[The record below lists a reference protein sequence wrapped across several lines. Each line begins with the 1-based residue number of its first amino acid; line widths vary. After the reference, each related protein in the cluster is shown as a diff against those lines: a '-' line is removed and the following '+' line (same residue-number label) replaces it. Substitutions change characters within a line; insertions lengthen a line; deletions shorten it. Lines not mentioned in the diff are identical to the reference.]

1 MADRQRMNRRDF
13 LRLSALG
20 ATGVAMA
27 ACTAVAPAPAGQQQ
41 SGAASAPAK
50 AGAEVRFTH
59 WWGEQFKHYIPMLEE
74 KTGIKAVEEP
84 SPYNGYFEKLLTQLV
99 SGVGPDFMLLDANE
113 FGKFWPSGTVAPMDE
128 YLASSGVDMSKWNIA
143 PKEENG
149 WEGKAMGLSLFTMQD
164 LILHV
169 NKELADAA
177 GITKEL
183 PVWGSDKF
191 DQWQWTDLVAWCK
204 KGTKVNADGTVAQY
218 GLATNMAGFND
229 IHRAVIAT
237 NLGHILDDEWT
248 YKETKSL
255 VNTPETIEALQ
266 KMVDTVL
273 VDKIAP
279 TPDAAQAIQG
289 GAYRAKRALCD
300 ITWSTPSIYPD
311 NIGFEQIHAHLP
323 FLKKRVH
330 AVGANCLSLNSASK
344 NLDASAKW
352 ITTFCVDKDVR
363 TEFLQVSSVPAYDP
377 LPIVQASPEGRAKT
391 IALINLSRIEGMS
404 TLPDHTKD
412 TEKYP
417 RGYGAKAPQF
427 MRDTLNAA
435 MQSVVIGSATL
446 QQAMDDAKT
455 KIDAELAKAKS

>member
-177 GITKEL
+177 GIT
-183 PVWGSDKF
+183 
-191 DQWQWTDLVAWCK
+191 
-204 KGTKVNADGTVAQY
+204 
-218 GLATNMAGFND
+218 
-229 IHRAVIAT
+229 
-237 NLGHILDDEWT
+237 
-248 YKETKSL
+248 
-255 VNTPETIEALQ
+255 
-266 KMVDTVL
+266 
-273 VDKIAP
+273 
-279 TPDAAQAIQG
+279 
-289 GAYRAKRALCD
+289 
-300 ITWSTPSIYPD
+300 
-311 NIGFEQIHAHLP
+311 
-323 FLKKRVH
+323 
-330 AVGANCLSLNSASK
+330 
-344 NLDASAKW
+344 
-352 ITTFCVDKDVR
+352 
-363 TEFLQVSSVPAYDP
+363 
-377 LPIVQASPEGRAKT
+377 
-391 IALINLSRIEGMS
+391 
-404 TLPDHTKD
+404 
-412 TEKYP
+412 
-417 RGYGAKAPQF
+417 
-427 MRDTLNAA
+427 
-435 MQSVVIGSATL
+435 
-446 QQAMDDAKT
+446 
-455 KIDAELAKAKS
+455 AE

>member
-1 MADRQRMNRRDF
+1 MVDKQRMNRRDF

-20 ATGVAMA
+20 AASVAVV
-27 ACTAVAPAPAGQQQ
+27 ACAPPAAPAAQQTG
-41 SGAASAPAK
+41 GAAANAPAQQ
-50 AGAEVRFTH
+50 GAELHFTH
-59 WWGEQFKHYIPMLEE
+59 WWGEQFKHYIPLIEQ
-74 KTGIKAVEEP
+74 KTGIKAIEEP
-84 SPYNGYFEKLLTQLV
+84 SPYNGYFDKLLTQLV

-113 FGKFWPSGTVAPMDE
+113 FGQFWPSGTVAPIDE
-128 YLASSGVDMSKWNIA
+128 YLASSDMDMAKWNIA

-183 PVWGSDKF
+183 PVWGSDNF
-191 DQWQWTDLVAWCK
+191 DQWHWEDLIAWCK
-204 KGTKVNADGTVAQY
+204 KGTKANGDGTVEQY
-218 GLATNMAGFND
+218 GLATNMADFGD
-229 IHRAVIAT
+229 IQRAVIAT
-237 NLGHILDDEWT
+237 NMGHILDDESN

-255 VNTPETIEALQ
+255 VNSPETIEALQ
-266 KMVDTVL
+266 KMVDAVL

-323 FLKKRVH
+323 FLKTRVH
-330 AVGANCLSLNSASK
+330 AVGANCLSLNAASK
-344 NLDASAKW
+344 NLETSAKW
-352 ITTFCVDKDVR
+352 ISTFCVDKDIR

-377 LPIVQASPEGRAKT
+377 LPIVEASPEGRAKT
-391 IALINLSRIEGMS
+391 IALINLSRIKGMS
-404 TLPDHTKD
+404 TLPDHTTD
-412 TEKYP
+412 TVNYA

-427 MRDTLNAA
+427 M
-435 MQSVVIGSATL
+435 QIGRASCR
-446 QQAMDDAKT
+446 
-455 KIDAELAKAKS
+455 ERV